1 MSGYAGCGTK
11 NFKKNAQHGVKHV
24 VRLHLYKTTKQEKEF
39 ERERKKKT
47 CFVIPQFVSGAS
59 RFLMVV
65 LYHFDVVKHIK
76 IPGFLHISGISYKK
90 FFFLTLSVYLSD
102 SVLTS
107 VDFFL

>member
-1 MSGYAGCGTK
+1 MLCVCIYIRQR
-11 NFKKNAQHGVKHV
+11 N
-24 VRLHLYKTTKQEKEF
+24 REKEF

-90 FFFLTLSVYLSD
+90 FFFPTFD
-102 SVLTS
+102 SHLFTVS
-107 VDFFL
+107 RICVSIK